1 MLFASCTSNVSKCAG
16 FTFGQGAKGAPVDI
30 QQLNDAVIDGNAP
43 EAKTL
48 TGADGHGRDAGEAA
62 EQTKQLIQALT

>member
-1 MLFASCTSNVSKCAG
+1 
-16 FTFGQGAKGAPVDI
+16 VDI